1 MQPVI
6 EDRPSPLSLAS
17 SDANG
22 EVSPRLRV
30 LMVADVDPVH
40 VIGGAERML
49 NEHSVRLAARGH
61 RVVVLTRRENPEY
74 PPEEVHRGV
83 RVVRH
88 PVVDGGTI
96 AFTRSV
102 VREGKRALVRL
113 LREEP
118 FDLINVHQPL
128 AGASILGTAQQH
140 GVPALYTYLSPWGD
154 EYRVRANKELAGQ
167 AGQGS
172 LPRKA
177 WVEVNTFA
185 RQWTESRVLAASRG
199 VMALSEFTTTQL
211 SGIHGIPPSRPV
223 VIPGGVDTERFQPP
237 RDRAA
242 LRKELGLPDGFLM
255 VTVRNLVQRMGLDAL
270 VTAMAEVVKLHP
282 NCHLAIGGKGE
293 LREALERQA
302 RELGLSGNIR
312 FLGFVSDDH
321 LPKLYGAADLFVLP
335 TRTLEG
341 FGLVTVEALACGTP
355 AIGTPVGG
363 TLEILRPFG
372 PDWFFEGVE
381 AEAMAKGLLRRI
393 PQVQADPQVRSRC
406 REYVLERYAWD
417 VVIPQVEKLMAVT
430 AGRAK

>member
-1 MQPVI
+1 MQPLI
-6 EDRPSPLSLAS
+6 EERPTGAAAVSPDGSARDL
-17 SDANG
+17 
-22 EVSPRLRV
+22 PRLRV

-74 PPEEVHRGV
+74 PPEELYQGV

-88 PVVDGGTI
+88 PVVDGGTV

-102 VREGKRALVRL
+102 VREGKQALVRL
-113 LREEP
+113 LKEEP

-128 AGASILGTAQQH
+128 AGASILGTARKF

-154 EYRVRANKELAGQ
+154 EYRVRAEKASGQ
-167 AGQGS
+167 RPAS

-177 WVEVNTFA
+177 WVEANTFA
-185 RQWTESRVLAASRG
+185 RQWTENRVLAASREIM
-199 VMALSEFTTTQL
+199 VLSEFTTTQL
-211 SGIHGIPPSRPV
+211 QGIHGIPDSRPAI
-223 VIPGGVDTERFQPP
+223 IPGGVDTERFRPP
-237 RDRAA
+237 QDRAA
-242 LRKELGLPDGFLM
+242 LRRELGLPPGFLM
-255 VTVRNLVQRMGLDAL
+255 VTVRNLVPRMGLDAL
-270 VTAMAEVVKLHP
+270 VSAMAEVVKQHP
-282 NCHLAIGGKGE
+282 HCHLAIGGKGE
-293 LREALERQA
+293 LREALEQQA
-302 RELGLSGNIR
+302 RELGLADRIT
-312 FLGFVSDDH
+312 FLGFVPDDL

-372 PDWFFEGVE
+372 SDWFFESVD
-381 AEAMAKGLLRRI
+381 ASALAVGLRRRI
-393 PQVQADPQVRSRC
+393 PQVQADPGVRERC

-417 VVIPQVEKLMAVT
+417 VVIPQVEQLMAVT
-430 AGRAK
+430 AGRSK